1 MSRATRKSSTSSPS
15 ADGVT
20 VTTLTAARVETPE
33 SRAFARDEAARLKHA
48 EGALKAF
55 KALLP
60 ALAPLGVIL
69 KKEFPGKD
77 DESVSR
83 RARAFVKAAKDH
95 PKVQAFLDQWIGTV
109 DVDSSAYSWRNT
121 VTYAMRDY
129 LLRDL
134 PLEDALKVVGKYAL
148 TSYQAITL
156 HGAQE
161 PLRAALPE
169 EVFQFLPKT
178 VVVETDPTGKITD
191 VTDRFKNE
199 FFTLAKKAEQLR
211 FILARY
217 NTIART
223 VKKDLND
230 PDEIVRLS
238 ALVTSI
244 IMETGIRPGK
254 IGNGVV
260 KTVDGTEEFIE
271 TFGAATLGPKHIKF
285 IRENFAQLEF
295 QGKKGSVNTAT
306 LTDAAILKV
315 LDQYVKKA
323 LKAGSPYIFVTR
335 DGHTFDYSDLD
346 RYFAEKFAKI
356 TPTDFRKLRATEEVL
371 NSIIEEQD
379 EMYARIRKLKKL
391 KKDALK
397 KGIVAEVVETLN
409 RAIERAGG
417 ALSHDSTQTTIDSY
431 IYPGVLFRF
440 LSTGRLEKNL
450 GELLETGKTE
460 LKFDPE
466 AFLRAA
472 LAAA

>member
-1 MSRATRKSSTSSPS
+1 MPVTS
-15 ADGVT
+15 
-20 VTTLTAARVETPE
+20 LTAARVETPE
-33 SRAFARDEAARLKHA
+33 SRAYARDEAARLKHA
-48 EGALKAF
+48 AGALKAF
-55 KALLP
+55 KSLLP
-60 ALAPLGVIL
+60 SLAPLVVVL
-69 KKEFPGKD
+69 KKEFPGKT
-77 DESVSR
+77 DEAVAK

-95 PKVQAFLDQWIGTV
+95 PAVQAFLDQWIGTE

-121 VTYAMRDY
+121 VMYAMRDV
-129 LLRDL
+129 LLRGL
-134 PLEDALKVVGKYAL
+134 PMEDALKAVGKYAL
-148 TSYQAITL
+148 SSYQAIVL
-156 HGAQE
+156 HGVQE
-161 PLRAALPE
+161 PLRDALPE

-178 VVVETDPTGKITD
+178 VVVKTDPTGRITE

-199 FFTLAKKAEQLR
+199 FFTLAKKAQHLR

-217 NTIART
+217 NKIART
-223 VKKDLND
+223 VKKDLKD
-230 PDEIVRLS
+230 PDEVVRLA

-260 KTVDGTEEFIE
+260 KTVDGEEAFVE
-271 TFGAATLGPKHIKF
+271 TFGAATLGPKHINF

-315 LDQYVKKA
+315 LNQYVKKA

-335 DGHTFDYSDLD
+335 DGHTFDYSDLE
-346 RYFAEKFAKI
+346 RYFAARFAKI

-397 KGIVAEVVETLN
+397 EAIVTEVVETLN
-409 RAIERAGG
+409 RAIERAGS
-417 ALSHDSTQTTIDSY
+417 ALSHDSSQTTIDSY

-440 LSTGRLEKNL
+440 LSTGRLERNL

-472 LAAA
+472 LEAA

>member
-1 MSRATRKSSTSSPS
+1 M
-15 ADGVT
+15 T
-20 VTTLTAARVETPE
+20 VETLTAARVETPE
-33 SRAFARDEAARLKHA
+33 SRAYARDEAGRLKHA

-55 KALLP
+55 KALIP
-60 ALAPLGVIL
+60 SLAPLAVTL

-77 DESVSR
+77 EEAVSK
-83 RARAFVKAAKDH
+83 RARAFVKASKDH
-95 PKVQAFLDQWIGTV
+95 PKVQGFLDEWIGTA

-121 VTYAMRDY
+121 VTYAIRDV

-134 PLEDALKVVGKYAL
+134 SMEDALKVVGKYAL
-148 TSYQAITL
+148 TSYQAIVL

-161 PLRAALPE
+161 PIRAALPE

-178 VVVETDPTGKITD
+178 VVVKTDPTGRITE

-199 FFTLAKKAEQLR
+199 FFTLAKKAQHLR
-211 FILARY
+211 SILAQY
-217 NTIART
+217 NKIART
-223 VKKDLND
+223 VKKDLKD
-230 PDEIVRLS
+230 PDEVVRLS

-260 KTVDGTEEFIE
+260 KTVDGEEAFVE
-271 TFGAATLGPKHIKF
+271 TFGAATLGPRHVRF
-285 IRENFAQLEF
+285 IRENFAELEF

-306 LTDAAILKV
+306 LTDADILKI
-315 LDQYVKKA
+315 LNQYVQKA
-323 LKAGSPYIFVTR
+323 LKAGSPYIFVTS
-335 DGHTFDYSDLD
+335 DGHTFDYKDLE
-346 RYFAEKFAKI
+346 RYFSLKFEGI
-356 TPTDFRKLRATEEVL
+356 NPTDFRKLRATEEVL
-371 NSIIEEQD
+371 NSIIEEQG

-397 KGIVAEVVETLN
+397 EGIVAEVVETLN

-417 ALSHDSTQTTIDSY
+417 ALSHDSSQTTIDSY

-472 LAAA
+472 LEAA

>member
-1 MSRATRKSSTSSPS
+1 MMLTRKSATSSPS
-15 ADGVT
+15 AERWT

-33 SRAFARDEAARLKHA
+33 SRAYARDEAARLKHA
-48 EGALKAF
+48 QRALKAF
-55 KALLP
+55 KALIP
-60 ALAPLGVIL
+60 TLAPMRVLL
-69 KKEFPGKD
+69 QKEHPGKG
-77 DESVSR
+77 EEAVAK
-83 RARAFVKAAKDH
+83 RARAFVKASKDH
-95 PKVQAFLDQWIGTV
+95 PEIQAFLDQWIGTE
-109 DVDSSAYSWRNT
+109 DVDPSAYSWRNT
-121 VTYAMRDY
+121 VTYAMRDV
-129 LLRDL
+129 LLRGL
-134 PLEDALKVVGKYAL
+134 PMADALKVVGKYAL

-156 HGAQE
+156 HGVQE

-178 VVVETDPTGKITD
+178 VVVKTDPSGKITQ
-191 VTDRFKNE
+191 VTDRFRNE
-199 FFTLAKKAEQLR
+199 FFTLAKKAQHLR
-211 FILARY
+211 LILSQY
-217 NTIART
+217 NKIART
-223 VKKDLND
+223 VKKDLKD
-230 PDEIVRLS
+230 PDEVVRLA

-254 IGNGVV
+254 IGNGML
-260 KTVDGTEEFIE
+260 KTVDGEEEFVE
-271 TFGAATLGPKHIKF
+271 TFGAATLGPKHVNF

-295 QGKKGSVNTAT
+295 QGKKGSINTAT
-306 LTDAAILKV
+306 LTDASILKI

-323 LKAGSPYIFVTR
+323 LKTGSPYIFVTR
-335 DGHTFDYSDLD
+335 DGHTFDYADLD
-346 RYFAEKFAKI
+346 RYFAAKFDKI

-397 KGIVAEVVETLN
+397 EAIVAEVVDTLN

-417 ALSHDSTQTTIDSY
+417 ALSHDSSQTTIDSY

-466 AFLRAA
+466 VFLRAA
-472 LAAA
+472 LDAA